1 MAQDVRAWGVTGRRG
16 EGPERPTWS
25 WVSLGDVSLNCI
37 QLNMG
42 TDTENSVDM
51 CISMCTH
58 MGVYSLVCQ

>member
-1 MAQDVRAWGVTGRRG
+1 M
-16 EGPERPTWS
+16 
-25 WVSLGDVSLNCI
+25 GDVSLNCI